1 MDGNG
6 LDFSKILKM
15 VTDNPAML
23 QTALSFA
30 GKLKDSTA
38 NTPPVKDPPPAEVVF
53 TPDQPVL
60 KKETARDN
68 ERQLL
73 LALRPY
79 LSEARQEKI
88 DFVLK
93 ILQLLELAGNLG
105 LNFDT
110 KTKGSDT
117 RDV

>member
-1 MDGNG
+1 MEANG

-23 QTALSFA
+23 QTALSLA
-30 GKLKDSTA
+30 GKFKDSA
-38 NTPPVKDPPPAEVVF
+38 ADSSKEKEAAIPKEIPSPPSVK
-53 TPDQPVL
+53 QPNS
-60 KKETARDN
+60 ARDN
-68 ERQLL
+68 ERRLL

-79 LSEARQEKI
+79 LSEARRDKI

-105 LNFDT
+105 LNLDF
-110 KTKGSDT
+110 KTKGSDLP
-117 RDV
+117 DV

>member
-1 MDGNG
+1 MDLSN
-6 LDFSKILKM
+6 ILKM
-15 VTDNPAML
+15 VTDNPAIL

-30 GKLKDSTA
+30 GKFKDNAAGSSGISKENDTVLPHEISPLPA
-38 NTPPVKDPPPAEVVF
+38 VKS
-53 TPDQPVL
+53 QNR
-60 KKETARDN
+60 ARDN

-79 LSEARQEKI
+79 LSEGRQDKI

-105 LNFDT
+105 LNFDI
-110 KTKGSDT
+110 KTKGSDLP
-117 RDV
+117 DV